1 MIKKYLPILVCF
13 LILSNTFSQ
22 EKNTLIIG
30 TIIDSMGTV
39 KNATIINLKKNQG
52 TSSNNNGAFRMFLQ
66 LGDSLRISSIQHFSK
81 IVTVSKSTIETK
93 IISIFLKPKVYQLDE
108 FELKKHNLSGR
119 LGIDIKGVPSNK
131 KDSLLRDVMDFSK
144 IDFSKVDSRI
154 DANIRMKPP
163 IVNTVPNS
171 LSGGAGGSVSIP
183 FGYSERLWAL
193 RRKLAQKKAFPSK
206 ILSELGDTFF
216 FKKLKIPVD
225 KYFHFLEYCN
235 PLGIEDLHKNG
246 ELLKLIKILREES
259 ISYLKMIKK
268 E

>member
-13 LILSNTFSQ
+13 LVLFNTFSQ
-22 EKNTLIIG
+22 EKNTLVSG
-30 TIIDSMGTV
+30 TIIDSLGTV

-108 FELKKHNLSGR
+108 FELKKHNLSGS
-119 LGIDIKGVPSNK
+119 LGIDIKEVPRNK
-131 KDSLLRDVMDFSK
+131 RDSLLKDVMDFSK
-144 IDFSKVDSRI
+144 IDFSEVDTRI
-154 DANIRMKPP
+154 DAIIRMKPP

-171 LSGGAGGSVSIP
+171 FSGAGGGVSIP
-183 FGYSERLWAL
+183 FGNSERLWAL

-206 ILSELGDTFF
+206 ILSELGDAFF
-216 FKKLKIPVD
+216 FDKLKIPVD

-235 PLGIEDLHKNG
+235 PLGIEGLHKNG